1 MPAFRSRTNIKPSV
15 VTNRS
20 AVFAS
25 SAMLGADRSV
35 SPGSAAPSGRFR
47 RELILDVEHAHAGVV
62 VGGEDGFL
70 ALHRAGAVFVQVVRA
85 ERAKRT
91 VVAVPR
97 CVRVPVP
104 AVKNPTGFSLR
115 GSVASRIVTPSLNM
129 WPT

>member
-1 MPAFRSRTNIKPSV
+1 MPAFQSLTNIKPSV

-91 VVAVPR
+91 VVAVPGR
-97 CVRVPVP
+97 GESGNRHRVLGRTHIDHESMER
-104 AVKNPTGFSLR
+104 AFG
-115 GSVASRIVTPSLNM
+115 
-129 WPT
+129 